1 MSCFVF
7 VFFFCFSVHRL
18 THALCIATINQT
30 DQCHCV
36 YITLLLAR
44 QIQAIITMYYIELYM
59 GKFRTNNQ
67 ANITMSSTSLL
78 YTLTFFSRKTMCSFL
93 SQKTFCS
100 NPTQKSTGEKKKT
113 DPSPRPVTET
123 KRLNGD
129 FPVVPGTMEFHL
141 QCQLRGQLGSFGT
154 KAISS

>member
-100 NPTQKSTGEKKKT
+100 NPTQKSTGEKKKNGPIT
-113 DPSPRPVTET
+113 KARYRNETTQRWFSGRPRHDGVSSSMPTPRPIG
-123 KRLNGD
+123 LLWHQG
-129 FPVVPGTMEFHL
+129 H
-141 QCQLRGQLGSFGT
+141 
-154 KAISS
+154 